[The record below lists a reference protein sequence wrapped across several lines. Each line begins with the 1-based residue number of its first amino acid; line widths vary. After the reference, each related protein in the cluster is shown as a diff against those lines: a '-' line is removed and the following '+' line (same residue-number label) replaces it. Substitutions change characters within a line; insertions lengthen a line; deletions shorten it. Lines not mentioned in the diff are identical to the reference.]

1 MVVIDSTYTDIQWT
15 YWGEW
20 SIISFDLQFLRVISY
35 INLWVNETIS
45 LFEEESLPWDF
56 AIELNLEQLPTYSFL
71 NYAFSLWLF

>member
-1 MVVIDSTYTDIQWT
+1 MVVIDSTYTDMQWT
-15 YWGEW
+15 YWGES

-56 AIELNLEQLPTYSFL
+56 AIELNLEQLSTYSIL